1 MKKSCYLLSLMLFLS
16 VAVFGQT
23 QSEGFSND
31 LKEYAEKRVAGED
44 SAFSLLRINDVYK
57 QGDDAAQSNYREA
70 IKQAV
75 ATSLRANENRQAL
88 ELINL
93 YDFLVPES
101 TNRAPELYLI
111 EGTIYSRQNDSVRL
125 KESIAKLEALGR
137 GEAMLQ
143 RLNGYLEQ
151 MRNYISAD
159 KFLEGYWV
167 PDEQDGVR
175 TRDIIRWAG
184 KGYGSSPLYLIKAEQ
199 VADTARL
206 TLFRRGYVGLY
217 GEEAE
222 QFKHPQ
228 VVIPY
233 AADSLYMLWSTESL
247 RNINPEQVASYR
259 DIVRETSAQASGTFA
274 QRHKYS
280 SSQQLGNQLMTNMVE
295 MGINAL
301 ISSFSTPK
309 KTIRAFEF
317 RLKRI
322 NDRLYRGTRRS
333 YLCTVSA
340 DGKKTELD
348 NTYPVNLYRWDK
360 ECGIVFGTNQ
370 LGKGSFFYGHDK
382 EEEIAAKED
391 EDGYYMQ
398 CYRSCKNYSTV
409 KRRYYEYLDAFN
421 TAQYHQLEIY
431 NQRLLDPAQTPIIE
445 VPEGMQMVGWL
456 GLGGRKATPELVS
469 EHKLTTNVG
478 VVVDSLYAASPA
490 LVADLRKGDLVQ
502 RVNSKEINSIEA
514 LNQEIASLEPGVEIT
529 IEGERAGKP
538 IKRLVRLSYQF
549 IPEN

>member
-1 MKKSCYLLSLMLFLS
+1 MLFLS

-111 EGTIYSRQNDSVRL
+111 EGTIHSRQNDSVRL

-159 KFLEGYWV
+159 KYLEGYWIT
-167 PDEQDGVR
+167 DERFAEKWRDVR
-175 TRDIIRWAG
+175 YAL
-184 KGYGSSPLYLIKAEQ
+184 SPYYLFKAEQ
-199 VADTARL
+199 VADTTRL
-206 TLFRRGYVGLY
+206 TLCKGLTAGLY
-217 GEEAE
+217 GDAAA
-222 QFKHPQ
+222 QMRHPQ
-228 VVIPY
+228 LVIPY
-233 AADSLYMLWSTESL
+233 AVDSLYILWASERL

-259 DIVRETSAQASGTFA
+259 NIVRETSAQASGTFA

-280 SSQQLGNQLMTNMVE
+280 SSEQLGNQLMTNLAE
-295 MGINAL
+295 MGINSL
-301 ISSFSTPK
+301 ISSLSTPK
-309 KTIRAFEF
+309 KTISLEEF

-340 DGKKTELD
+340 DGKKQEIDYTS
-348 NTYPVNLYRWDK
+348 PCNLYRWDK
-360 ECGIVFGTNQ
+360 ESGILFGNRQ
-370 LGKGSFFYGHDK
+370 MGKNYFFYGHDK

-391 EDGYYMQ
+391 EGGYYMQ
-398 CYRSCKNYSTV
+398 SYRNYKNHGMVTRS
-409 KRRYYEYLDAFN
+409 YYEYIAAFN
-421 TAQYHQLEIY
+421 TAQYRQLEIY
-431 NQRLLDPAQTPIIE
+431 NQRLLDPSQTPIIV
-445 VPEGMQMVGWL
+445 VPEGMRMCGWL
-456 GLGGRKATPELVS
+456 GATVRKVS
-469 EHKLTTNVG
+469 AEEVAANKWSDDRGLWIE
-478 VVVDSLYAASPA
+478 SMAEASPA
-490 LVADLRKGDLVQ
+490 FVAGFREGDVI
-502 RVNSKEINSIEA
+502 RTVGGVAVNTPEELAQKIKSYPAGAE
-514 LNQEIASLEPGVEIT
+514 LT
-529 IEGERAGKP
+529 IELMRKDKLLSR
-538 IKRLVRLSYQF
+538 IVRLSYQF
-549 IPEN
+549 TPKDE